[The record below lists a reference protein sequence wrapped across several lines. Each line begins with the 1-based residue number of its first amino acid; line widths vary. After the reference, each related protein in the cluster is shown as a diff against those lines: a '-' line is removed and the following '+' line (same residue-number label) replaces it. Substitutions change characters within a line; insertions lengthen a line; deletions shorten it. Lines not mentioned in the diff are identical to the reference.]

1 MSTSA
6 RFVRICDLFHQN
18 RVRVYSVVA
27 LRFCTCAIPIKLIC
41 LIDMIVEEK
50 KDQKSKLELHSGPT
64 MNLADWEATPVG
76 QTHQHSIL
84 QPMQPE
90 MTPSY

>member
-1 MSTSA
+1 
-6 RFVRICDLFHQN
+6 
-18 RVRVYSVVA
+18 
-27 LRFCTCAIPIKLIC
+27 
-41 LIDMIVEEK
+41 MIVEEK
-50 KDQKSKLELHSGPT
+50 KDQKSKLELHSGPA

-90 MTPSY
+90 MTPPY